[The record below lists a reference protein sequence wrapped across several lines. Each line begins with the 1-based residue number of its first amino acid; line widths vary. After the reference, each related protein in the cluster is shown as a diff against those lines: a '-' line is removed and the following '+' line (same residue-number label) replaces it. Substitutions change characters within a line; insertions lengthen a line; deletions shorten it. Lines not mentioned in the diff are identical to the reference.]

1 MTTQA
6 MIRQAMTKRPR
17 KALIIG
23 AGIAGPVTGIFLKRA
38 GFDVQLFEAWP
49 YSTGIGGGLQIAPN
63 GMHVLDEIGL
73 AGEMTAAGSVCE
85 SFDFLTQSGAAI
97 ASINR
102 NMKQRFGQPA
112 VNMCRSTLLEALIN
126 RAWSESVELH
136 FEKRLARIEDRA
148 DQPIVAHF
156 TDGSTAEGDFLIGA
170 DGVHSAVRAHVI
182 PDGPQ
187 PFDTGLIGF
196 GGFVPRSVIE
206 DSGIGGRVVATCG
219 QSGFFGYGFCS
230 PDPGTG
236 AMWWSTQ
243 PSNGVP
249 AATFRAMDQ
258 EAMRRHLL
266 DFHVGWHEPIPRIL
280 RAADNFA
287 VTDTLDVA
295 TLPTWW
301 RGRTLLVGDAAHATS
316 PHAGQGAS
324 LALEDA
330 MRLGRLM
337 AQGRELRETFQAF
350 EEERRGRAEKIV
362 AIARRNGNSK
372 HAFSATGAFVRDWMM
387 RLLMPLTSKGM
398 DFMYAYDPR
407 GVTSPPRTSDRRDR
421 QAA

>member
-1 MTTQA
+1 MT
-6 MIRQAMTKRPR
+6 RQAMTRQATTKRPR

-23 AGIAGPVTGIFLKRA
+23 AGIAGPVTAIFLKRA
-38 GFDVQLFEAWP
+38 GYDVQLFEAWP

-73 AGEMTAAGSVCE
+73 AGEMIAAGSVCE
-85 SFDFLTQSGAAI
+85 SFDFLTRSGAPI

-102 NMKQRFGQPA
+102 DMKRRFGQPA
-112 VNMCRSTLLEALIN
+112 VNMCRSTLMEALVDK
-126 RAWSESVELH
+126 AWSSCVEVH

-156 TDGSTAEGDFLIGA
+156 TDGSSAEGDFVIGA
-170 DGVHSAVRAHVI
+170 DGVHSIVRQHVV
-182 PDGPQ
+182 PNGPR

-196 GGFVPRSVIE
+196 GGFVPRPLIE
-206 DSGIGGRVVATCG
+206 RFGVGQRVMASFG
-219 QSGFFGYGFCS
+219 QSGFFGYGFAS
-230 PDPGTG
+230 PDPDTG

-243 PSNGVP
+243 PSDGVP
-249 AATFRAMDQ
+249 AAAFRAMDQ
-258 EAMRRHLL
+258 EAVRRHLL
-266 DFHVGWHEPIPRIL
+266 DFHAGWHQPIPLIL
-280 RAADNFA
+280 EAAENIA
-287 VTDTLDVA
+287 ITDTLDVA
-295 TLPTWW
+295 TLPTWS

-337 AQGRELRETFQAF
+337 ARGDELRQTFAAF

-372 HAFSATGAFVRDWMM
+372 HAFSATGAWVRDWMM

-407 GVTSPPRTSDRRDR
+407 EPTTPPRMSARRDR
-421 QAA
+421 LAA

>member
-1 MTTQA
+1 MTLQA
-6 MIRQAMTKRPR
+6 MTQHVMTKRPR

-23 AGIAGPVTGIFLKRA
+23 AGIAGPVTAIFLKRA

-73 AGEMTAAGSVCE
+73 AGEMIAAGSICE
-85 SFDFLTQSGAAI
+85 SFDFLTQSGAPI
-97 ASINR
+97 ASLNR

-126 RAWSESVELH
+126 RAWSENVELH

-148 DQPIVAHF
+148 DQPVVVHF
-156 TDGSTAEGDFLIGA
+156 TDGSSAEGDFVIGA
-170 DGVHSAVRAHVI
+170 DGVHSAVRQHVI
-182 PDGPQ
+182 PDGPR
-187 PFDTGLIGF
+187 PFDTGLVGF
-196 GGFVPRSVIE
+196 GGFVPRSLLKDFGVGQRVI
-206 DSGIGGRVVATCG
+206 ATFG
-219 QSGFFGYGFCS
+219 QSGFFGYGFAG
-230 PDPGTG
+230 PDPDTG

-243 PSNGVP
+243 PSHGVP
-249 AATFRAMDQ
+249 AATFRAMDP
-258 EAMRRHLL
+258 EEMRRHLL
-266 DFHVGWHEPIPRIL
+266 DFHTGWHEPIPLIL
-280 RAADNFA
+280 KAAHNIA

-295 TLPTWW
+295 TLPTWS

-330 MRLGRLM
+330 MRLGLLM
-337 AQGRELRETFQAF
+337 ARGDELRQTFQAF

-372 HAFSATGAFVRDWMM
+372 HAFSATG
-387 RLLMPLTSKGM
+387 G
-398 DFMYAYDPR
+398 
-407 GVTSPPRTSDRRDR
+407 
-421 QAA
+421 

>member
-1 MTTQA
+1 
-6 MIRQAMTKRPR
+6 MTKRPR

-23 AGIAGPVTGIFLKRA
+23 AGIAGPVAAIFLKRA
-38 GFDVQLFEAWP
+38 GFDVQMFEAWP

-73 AGEMTAAGSVCE
+73 AGEMIADGSVCDV
-85 SFDFLTQSGAAI
+85 FDFLTQSGAPI

-112 VNMCRSTLLEALIN
+112 VNMRRSTLLEALIN
-126 RAWSESVELH
+126 KAWGENVDLH

-148 DQPIVAHF
+148 DQPILVHF
-156 TDGSTAEGDFLIGA
+156 TDGSSAEGDFVIGA
-170 DGVHSAVRAHVI
+170 DGVHSAVRTHVI

-206 DSGIGGRVVATCG
+206 GFAIGQRIVATCG

-230 PDPGTG
+230 PDPESGG
-236 AMWWSTQ
+236 MWWSTQ
-243 PSNGVP
+243 PSNGVA

-258 EAMRRHLL
+258 EAIRRHLL
-266 DFHVGWHEPIPRIL
+266 DFHTGWHDPIRQIL
-280 RAADNFA
+280 QAANTIS

-295 TLPTWW
+295 TLPTWS
-301 RGRTLLVGDAAHATS
+301 RGRTLLIGDAAHATS

-330 MRLGRLM
+330 LRLGILM
-337 AQGRELRETFQAF
+337 AQGHELRQTFQAF
-350 EEERRGRAEKIV
+350 EDERRGRAEKIV

-372 HAFSATGAFVRDWMM
+372 HAFSVTGAWVRDWMM

-407 GVTSPPRTSDRRDR
+407 DVTSPQQTSGRRDR
-421 QAA
+421 RAA